1 MATHDGKS
9 GRTGPKG
16 HAKATGRSK
25 RRQTMTDAAPVQPR
39 DALPAFPDRR
49 LLEQQLT
56 AVNRL
61 LSEHEFASVEEAN
74 TWLQQQLA
82 SGGGTLPLA
91 APTTPLEEAQE
102 VVYQALQASGAR
114 RTALAR
120 KALTLSPDCADAYV
134 LLAEAATDPQA
145 ARRLYEQGV
154 AAGERA
160 LGAETFAK
168 EAGSFW
174 GLVETRPYMRA
185 REGLAHVLWHLGER
199 EAALAHA
206 QDLLRLNPGDNQ
218 GIRYVLATWLL
229 AVGDAA
235 AERALEQLLAQYPDE
250 WSAQWAYTQALH
262 AFRRQGAGRQ
272 ADRALERAVEVNPHV
287 PFYLLGITPF
297 PKELPVAYGMGDEQ
311 EAVVYVAQ
319 AAQPWL
325 ETPGAAEWLARVLLR
340 LARPSLAA
348 PSRGRAPAKPA
359 PAKPAPAKPAPATSE
374 APARQS
380 SRPRQ
385 PRRPRAP

>member
-1 MATHDGKS
+1 VS
-9 GRTGPKG
+9 
-16 HAKATGRSK
+16 
-25 RRQTMTDAAPVQPR
+25 
-39 DALPAFPDRR
+39 
-49 LLEQQLT
+49 
-56 AVNRL
+56 RL

-74 TWLQQQLA
+74 AWLQQQLA
-82 SGGGTLPLA
+82 SGEGTLPLA

-114 RTALAR
+114 RAALAR
-120 KALTLSPDCADAYV
+120 KALTISPDCADAYV
-134 LLAEAATDPQA
+134 LLAEVATIPQE

-160 LGAETFAK
+160 LGAETLTQ
-168 EAGSFW
+168 EQEEGYFW

-199 EAALAHA
+199 EAAIAHA
-206 QDLLRLNPGDNQ
+206 QGLLRLNPGDNQ

-235 AERALEQLLAQYPDE
+235 AEPALDQLLAQYPDE
-250 WSAQWAYTQALH
+250 WSAQWAYTQALQT
-262 AFRRQGAGRQ
+262 FRRHGAGRQ
-272 ADRALERAVEVNPHV
+272 ADRVLERALEVNPHV

-297 PKELPVAYGMGDEQ
+297 PDELPVAYGMGDEQ
-311 EAVVYVAQ
+311 EALVYVAQ

-340 LARPSLAA
+340 LARPALTAQP
-348 PSRGRAPAKPA
+348 PSKARVSTKRTTATSGTLTPSTSSTSPAKRS
-359 PAKPAPAKPAPATSE
+359 T
-374 APARQS
+374 QS
-380 SRPRQ
+380 HQPRQ
-385 PRRPRAP
+385 PHRT